1 MPSKCSVS
9 FLNIIDFEAQEALSL
24 VLQRLFTFLGN
35 P

>member
-9 FLNIIDFEAQEALSL
+9 FLNIDFEAQEALSL